1 MRLFLL
7 PKTFNGENTLTL
19 SGKEY
24 NYLVRVLRLKEGQ
37 KIMGRDGKGD
47 LWELTISQIDKDKNS
62 CTLETKTS
70 NKATEYTDALP
81 QERPLKPIILYQ
93 CIPKGRKI
101 DDIIKKATET
111 GVQAIVLV
119 NSENCV
125 ANIKGKEESKLSRF
139 DSIVKEA
146 IQQSGSLVPTI
157 VDGPIEIKDI
167 PRDLEERA
175 RGNKTV
181 GLVLH
186 QCKIKEDQSDLP
198 STLSKVKN
206 FDGTTALLVGAE
218 GGLTDKECQILLD
231 AGFKAILLKTNILR
245 CETASIYAIGA
256 IQTLL
261 ETS

>member
-7 PKTFNGENTLTL
+7 PKTFNGEKTLTL
-19 SGKEY
+19 TGKEY
-24 NYLVRVLRLKEGQ
+24 NYLVRALRLKEGQ
-37 KIMGRDGKGD
+37 KIMGRDNKGI
-47 LWELTISQIDKDKNS
+47 LWELTIAQIEKN
-62 CTLETKTS
+62 CCILNVEAS
-70 NKATEYTDALP
+70 NKATEFTDTLP

-125 ANIKGKEESKLSRF
+125 ANIKGKEESKLARF

-146 IQQSGSLVPTI
+146 IQQSGSIIPTV
-157 VDGPIEIKDI
+157 VDGPIELKDI
-167 PRDLEERA
+167 PQDLEKRA
-175 RGNKTV
+175 KGSKTL

-186 QCKIKEDQSDLP
+186 QCKLKEDQRDLL
-198 STLSKVKN
+198 TTVKD
-206 FDGTTALLVGAE
+206 FDGTTAIIVGAE
-218 GGLTDKECQILLD
+218 GGLTDKECELLIESR
-231 AGFKAILLKTNILR
+231 FKAILLKTNILR

-256 IQTLL
+256 IQTIL
-261 ETS
+261 ETSC

>member
-19 SGKEY
+19 TGKEY

-37 KIMGRDGKGD
+37 KIMGRDNKGN
-47 LWELTISQIDKDKNS
+47 LWKLTIAQIDK
-62 CTLETKTS
+62 S
-70 NKATEYTDALP
+70 NCILNVESSEEATGYTDTLP

-125 ANIKGKEESKLSRF
+125 ANIKGKEETKLARF

-146 IQQSGSLVPTI
+146 IQQSGSVIPTA
-157 VDGPIEIKDI
+157 VVGPIELKDI
-167 PRDLEERA
+167 PKDLQERA
-175 RGNKTV
+175 KGNKTL

-186 QCKIKEDQSDLP
+186 QCKLKEDQTDIL
-198 STLSKVKN
+198 TTVKG
-206 FDGTTALLVGAE
+206 FQGTTALVVGAE
-218 GGLTDKECQILLD
+218 GGLTDNECQLLLS

-261 ETS
+261 ESSC